1 MTARPPQR
9 PKPDTLAS
17 VLLGAF
23 LLIVVIPW
31 LFLMLAWASGK

>member
-1 MTARPPQR
+1 MSARPKS
-9 PKPDTLAS
+9 PKPDTLVS

-31 LFLMLAWASGK
+31 ILLLLAYAGER